1 MQPELQWVQEELLVH
16 HYQLPLGQRAAQL
29 PSFPNQ
35 LHLAEGD
42 ASDVAAPNLLLSPLP
57 QRAVRQLIQ
66 RRVRHQRLKAS
77 HRILQDGQRHLA
89 PLIRAVW
96 LVRVAAA
103 KELHRK
109 LISGETFLLNQDLLG
124 YVVEPRPVAA
134 LGNRTYRVSIPV
146 KNLALPRAL
155 PVLARCIAQSSRKVT
170 WR

>member
-1 MQPELQWVQEELLVH
+1 MRLGLQWVQEELLVH
-16 HYQLPLGQRAAQL
+16 HYQLPLEQRVAQL

-42 ASDVAAPNLLLSPLP
+42 ASDVAAPNLLLSLLP
-57 QRAVRQLIQ
+57 RRAVRQLIQ
-66 RRVRHQRLKAS
+66 RRLRHQRLIAS
-77 HRILQDGQRHLA
+77 HLILQDGRRHLA

-134 LGNRTYRVSIPV
+134 LENRTYHVSILV

-155 PVLARCIAQSSRKVT
+155 PVLVRCIAQSSRKVA